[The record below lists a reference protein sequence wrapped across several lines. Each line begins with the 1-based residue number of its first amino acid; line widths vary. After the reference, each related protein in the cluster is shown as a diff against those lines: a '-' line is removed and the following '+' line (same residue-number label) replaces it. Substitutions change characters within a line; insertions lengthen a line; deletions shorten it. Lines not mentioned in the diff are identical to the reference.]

1 MIFLRI
7 RWFWVGTHMKNYL
20 VHIVWKIIRLLPYC
34 TMIKLLF
41 SITSE
46 SFCQVIID
54 TKTTKK
60 NFLECKYKMDVVPL
74 VLLSEELCDVIL

>member
-34 TMIKLLF
+34 TVIKILF

-54 TKTTKK
+54 TKTTKNTSQK
-60 NFLECKYKMDVVPL
+60 VSIKWMLYHWYC
-74 VLLSEELCDVIL
+74 